1 MNVLELENI
10 QLGYWRRKTA
20 VPVFVP
26 FSAQANEGG
35 LIALIGRNGKGKST
49 LLRCIVGLHKVLEGN
64 ILIRHKA
71 VKHFSPRELAAIVS
85 YVSTDNVKVGNL
97 KVFDLVSL
105 GRYPYL
111 SWLGGLS
118 ADDKGVVER
127 SLRQVG
133 MLASAYKNIN
143 QLSDGERQR
152 VIIARALAQDTPL
165 IVLDE
170 PTAFLD
176 VPNRY
181 EIILLLKTLAEQ
193 CKKTIILSTHDI
205 ALSLKM
211 AHKVWL
217 MGDDKFYADTPQSL
231 QKQGIIEEI
240 FGTIL

>member
-1 MNVLELENI
+1 
-10 QLGYWRRKTA
+10 
-20 VPVFVP
+20 
-26 FSAQANEGG
+26 
-35 LIALIGRNGKGKST
+35 
-49 LLRCIVGLHKVLEGN
+49 LEGN
-64 ILIRHKA
+64 IFIRHKV

-118 ADDKGVVER
+118 ADDKSVVEQ
-127 SLRQVG
+127 SLQQVG

-205 ALSLKM
+205 ALLLKM

-217 MGDDKFYADTPQSL
+217 MGNEKFYADTPQSL
-231 QKQGIIEEI
+231 QKQGIIEET